1 MKLPIVIEVNSG
13 EVETYTAQPPEF
25 AKWEKA
31 TGKTISQAQDSIGI
45 WDLMFL
51 AYHAMKRETGGKPV
65 KSFEVWMEN
74 VANVSVGDSDSP
86 KAMSQDPSIE
96 S

>member
-1 MKLPIVIEVNSG
+1 MKLPILIELSSG
-13 EVETYTAQPPEF
+13 ELATYVAQPPEW

-31 TGKTISQAQDSIGI
+31 TGNTISKAQDSIGI

-51 AYHAMKRETGGKPV
+51 AYNAMKREAGGKPV
-65 KSFEVWMEN
+65 KAFEVWMES
-74 VANVSVGDSDSP
+74 VANVTVLDADP
-86 KAMSQDPSIE
+86 KVSSQEASTE

>member
-1 MKLPIVIEVNSG
+1 MKLPISIEFNSG
-13 EVETYTAQPPEF
+13 EKETFTAQPPEW

-31 TGKTISQAQDSIGI
+31 TGNTISKAQDSIGI

-51 AYHAMKRETGGKPV
+51 AYNAMKREAGGKPV

-74 VANVSVGDSDSP
+74 VAEVAVLDTDPKVSPQG
-86 KAMSQDPSIE
+86 A
-96 S
+96 